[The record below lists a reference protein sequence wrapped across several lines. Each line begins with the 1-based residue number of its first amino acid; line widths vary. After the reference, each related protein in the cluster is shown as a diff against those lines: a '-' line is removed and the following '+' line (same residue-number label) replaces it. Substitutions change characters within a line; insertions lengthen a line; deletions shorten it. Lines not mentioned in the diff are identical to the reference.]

1 MNSPTSKQQNEK
13 GLHPRNPHRQRYDF
27 EVLQK
32 ALPELSAAVREN
44 FYGDLSIDFS
54 NPQSVKLLNRALL
67 KYFYQVDYW
76 DIPAAYL
83 CPPIPGRADYLHY
96 LADILA
102 ESYAQHD
109 SNDPADAIPVGKKVT
124 VLDIGVGAN
133 CVYPIIGT
141 RQYGWSFIGSDI
153 DPVAVKSAAL
163 LGASNPTLKGR
174 IDCRLQPNSQEI
186 FNGVLGAQERVDA
199 TLCNPPFHRS
209 LAEAAEGSSRK
220 INSLAVSSGR
230 KSRGVRTQRQF
241 SRDKPKLDSNPSLN
255 FGGQAAELWCPGG
268 EVVFITQMIK
278 ESAEIAG
285 QCLWF
290 TSLVSKKENL
300 GAIYRSLKSVHVD
313 TIKTIDMQH
322 GQKMTRIVAWT
333 FHNEKSRRQWWLKP

>member
-1 MNSPTSKQQNEK
+1 MNSPTAKQQIDK
-13 GLHPRNPHRQRYDF
+13 GLHPRNPHRQRYNF
-27 EVLQK
+27 ELLQK

-44 FYGDLSIDFS
+44 SHGDLSIDFS

-76 DIPAAYL
+76 DIPADYL

-102 ESYAQHD
+102 ESYVQRD
-109 SNDPADAIPVGKKVT
+109 NSDPADTVPVGKRVT
-124 VLDIGVGAN
+124 ALDIGMGAN

-153 DPVAVKSAAL
+153 DPLAVKSAAL

-174 IDCRLQPNSQEI
+174 IDCRLQANPQKI
-186 FNGVLGAQERVDA
+186 FSGVLDAQERVDA

-220 INSLAVSSGR
+220 INNLAVNSAKRSQR
-230 KSRGVRTQRQF
+230 ARTQRQF
-241 SRDKPKLDSNPSLN
+241 SRDKPKLNSNPSLN

-268 EVVFITQMIK
+268 ELAFVTQMIK
-278 ESAEIAG
+278 ESAEVAG

-300 GAIYRSLKSVHVD
+300 GAIYRSLKSVQVD

-333 FHNEKSRRQWWLKP
+333 FHNEESRRQWWL